1 MTPESKLDVLT
12 GRRPIVELLKA
23 GRPIER
29 ILIAQSARSAPVLAE
44 IRRLAGASS
53 IPVQSVPAAQIDKLA
68 DGANHQGVA
77 AVTGRYRYSQL
88 RDLLSGDAPTLVFL
102 DGVMDPHNLGS
113 ILRSADGAGFDG
125 IVIPTHRS
133 AAVTQ
138 AVRRVS
144 AGAAEVVPVARV
156 GNLGG
161 AMEEARKEGLWIV
174 GLDGDAEDDVWS
186 SDLLEPP
193 VGLVLGSED
202 RGMSRVVREKCDA
215 LVRIPSG
222 GRLRSLNV
230 AVAGAV
236 AMFEVS
242 RRRRASATL

>member
-1 MTPESKLDVLT
+1 MTPESKPDVLT

-44 IRRLAGASS
+44 IRRLAGAGS

-88 RDLLSGDAPTLVFL
+88 RDLLSGDAPTVVFL

>member
-1 MTPESKLDVLT
+1 VLT

-23 GRPIER
+23 GRPVER
-29 ILIAQSARSAPVLAE
+29 ILIAQNARSAPVLAE
-44 IRRLAGASS
+44 IRRLADERS
-53 IPVQSVPAAQIDKLA
+53 IPVQSVPETQVDKLA
-68 DGANHQGVA
+68 DGGNHQGIV
-77 AVTGRYRYSQL
+77 AVTGRFRYSQL
-88 RDLLSGDAPTLVFL
+88 HDLLSGQTPVVVFL

-113 ILRSADGAGFDG
+113 ILRSADGAGMDG
-125 IVIPTHRS
+125 VVIPTHRS
-133 AAVTQ
+133 VAVTQ

-161 AMEEARKEGLWIV
+161 ALEEARKKGLWIV
-174 GLDGDAEDDVWS
+174 GLDGEADDDVWAS
-186 SDLLEPP
+186 QLLEPP

-202 RGMSRVVREKCDA
+202 RGMSRSVREKCDA
-215 LVRIPSG
+215 LLRIPSS